1 MRTLTIQSLAGRLAT
16 THGDNKKPLIECF
29 LIEGELDTQN
39 PIPQKMAK
47 SITKDWKNE
56 NLRKIFE
63 PLIIN
68 MLVLAKKFPIDE
80 KSINDKVSDSIY
92 EMF

>member
-1 MRTLTIQSLAGRLAT
+1 
-16 THGDNKKPLIECF
+16 
-29 LIEGELDTQN
+29 
-39 PIPQKMAK
+39 MAK